1 MNILV
6 CTSANSSFNSLRP
19 ELEIYVSLARSG
31 HNITLITHNNDIYS
45 KRFTEH
51 GISVI
56 EKPIVKKISV
66 ASIQLIRSTI
76 KSKAIDIV
84 YATNS
89 RSIPNAAF
97 ACIGLNVKLIAYRGT
112 ASGLYWH
119 DPGNYLGLLNPRIDG
134 VICVSKYVYNFV
146 SSKSAFKNKRV
157 VAIYKGHDTAWYNS
171 EPADLTE
178 FGINKTDFTAICV
191 TNARPHKGLDIVLKA
206 VDQLSDMKNF
216 HLLLVGRGIDK
227 QPYKSLFENNQM
239 KSRIHLAGYRNDA
252 PELIA
257 ACDVLIQP
265 STGGEGLPRVIL
277 ESLAYA
283 TPVIASDIPGSME
296 IINDGVNGKIVPAGD
311 ATALGKSLKQLCNDP
326 EALQTLVSNS
336 QSILENKMS
345 HRQTVKEYIEYFE
358 SLFSPKIIS

>member
-31 HNITLITHNNDIYS
+31 HNITLITHHNDIYS
-45 KRFTEH
+45 KRFAEY
-51 GISVI
+51 GITVI
-56 EKPIVKKISV
+56 EKPIVKKIS
-66 ASIQLIRSTI
+66 AISIQLIRSTI
-76 KSKAIDIV
+76 KLKFINIV

-89 RSIPNAAF
+89 KSIPNAAL
-97 ACIGLNVKLIAYRGT
+97 ACIGLDVKLVAYRGT

-119 DPGNYLGLLNPRIDG
+119 DLGNYLGLLNPRIDG
-134 VICVSKYVYNFV
+134 VICVSKYVYDFV
-146 SSKSAFKNKRV
+146 SSKSAFKNKHI
-157 VAIYKGHDTAWYNS
+157 VAIYKGHNTGWYNN

-178 FGINKTDFTAICV
+178 FGIRKTDFTAICV

-206 VDQLSDMKNF
+206 VDQLSDIKNF

-227 QPYKSLFENNQM
+227 DPYKSLYANNQT
-239 KSRIHLAGYRNDA
+239 KSRVHLAGYRSDA

-277 ESLAYA
+277 ESLAYS
-283 TPVIASDIPGSME
+283 TPVIASAIPGSME
-296 IINDGVNGKIVPAGD
+296 IIKDGVNGKIVPVGD
-311 ATALGKSLKQLCNDP
+311 ATALAATLHQLHSHP
-326 EALQTLVSNS
+326 EILQTLASNS
-336 QSILENKMS
+336 QSILESEMS
-345 HRQTVKEYIEYFE
+345 HRQTVKEYIKYFE
-358 SLFSPKIIS
+358 SLLN